1 MLTAPLTRPPRGHR
15 PPDASTSTSP
25 AAVRLYSTDRGAVA
39 QVTSPA
45 AAMTVL
51 AAGSVAVTLTLAA
64 LGGREERLPGRLAVS
79 PEPAATD

>member
-1 MLTAPLTRPPRGHR
+1 
-15 PPDASTSTSP
+15 
-25 AAVRLYSTDRGAVA
+25 VA

-64 LGGREERLPGRLAVS
+64 LGGREERLPGRPGVS